1 MAENNL
7 LPLITSAYKKIIIM
21 SQSIQTFYGTLV
33 QVTASKKAVQVRNIT
48 EDPHGNKMIFDKD
61 TYWAIS
67 MLRIA
72 VINKEDKYFKFEVPS
87 WIWDNKVEEEGIKEF
102 EGMSLDQFSQFGLL
116 FADDNYNELK
126 ENPVNRLDEGLE

>member
-1 MAENNL
+1 
-7 LPLITSAYKKIIIM
+7 M

-48 EDPHGNKMIFDKD
+48 EDPHGKKMVFDKD

-72 VINKEDKYFKFEVPS
+72 VINKEDKYFKFEVPA
-87 WIWDNKVEEEGIKEF
+87 WIWENKVEEEGIKEF

-116 FADDNYNELK
+116 FADDNYNEVN
-126 ENPVNRLDEGLE
+126 ETPVNRMDEGLE